1 MKLFEIWLTSIGDTI
16 SSNKYFIE
24 ADVWYLDTRNSS
36 IISDSALGSN
46 SFLNFSK
53 VLVIERG
60 IGPVFSNAD

>member
-1 MKLFEIWLTSIGDTI
+1 MGDII
-16 SSNKYFIE
+16 SRSRYFSE
-24 ADVWYLDTRNSS
+24 AEVWYLDTRNSS
-36 IISDSALGSN
+36 IISDSALESN